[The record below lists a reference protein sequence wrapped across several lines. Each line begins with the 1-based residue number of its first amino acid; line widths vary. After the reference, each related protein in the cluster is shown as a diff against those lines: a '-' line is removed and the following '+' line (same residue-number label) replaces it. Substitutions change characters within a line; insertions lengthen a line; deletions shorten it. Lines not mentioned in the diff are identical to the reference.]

1 MIAAA
6 DEECHGEGMTS
17 VPHIRLQPTKVD
29 AGSPDHDGFLVVAGD
44 ALEAVLVR
52 LADEGHGDLRGH
64 WFLEAGFGRCNPLP
78 QSPAF
83 RSPDDA

>member
-1 MIAAA
+1 
-6 DEECHGEGMTS
+6 
-17 VPHIRLQPTKVD
+17 V
-29 AGSPDHDGFLVVAGD
+29 
-44 ALEAVLVR
+44 
-52 LADEGHGDLRGH
+52 RGH